1 MLDIGGWEFLLIA
14 ILGIMIIGPKEL
26 PGAIRTVSMFVRR
39 ARELARDFQSGLE
52 EVARDAELDKLTDDI
67 KGIAGSDSGVGNFRN
82 ELQDAVDPDGN
93 LKEAMDFQND
103 WTDDDLIDYDDPEFA
118 DENRIAPSE
127 QKAKTDTPAD
137 TGADTADTKSA
148 APQATTGTTDTTDT
162 TDTDVT
168 PETATAIRSASA
180 PVEGAVPLPQSD
192 KKPDG
197 AS

>member
-82 ELQDAVDPDGN
+82 ELLDAVDPDGN
-93 LKEAMDFQND
+93 LKETMDFQND

-118 DENRIAPSE
+118 DENRIAPPE
-127 QKAKTDTPAD
+127 QKEKTDTPAD
-137 TGADTADTKSA
+137 TDTADTKSA
-148 APQATTGTTDTTDT
+148 TPQATTDA
-162 TDTDVT
+162 DVT
-168 PETATAIRSASA
+168 PETATAIASASA
-180 PVEGAVPLPQSD
+180 PVEDADPLPQSD

>member
-52 EVARDAELDKLTDDI
+52 EVARDAELDTLTDDI
-67 KGIAGSDSGVGNFRN
+67 KGIAGSDSGVGNFRD

-118 DENRIAPSE
+118 DENRIALPE
-127 QKAKTDTPAD
+127 TKTETDA
-137 TGADTADTKSA
+137 TADTETATTDSA
-148 APQATTGTTDTTDT
+148 APQAATDTADAE
-162 TDTDVT
+162 VT
-168 PETATAIRSASA
+168 PETASAS
-180 PVEGAVPLPQSD
+180 VEEADPLPQSG

>member
-39 ARELARDFQSGLE
+39 ARGLARDFQSGLE
-52 EVARDAELDKLTDDI
+52 EVARDAELDTLTDDI
-67 KGIAGSDSGVGNFRN
+67 KGIAGSGDGVGNFRD

-93 LKEAMDFQND
+93 LKEAMDFQTD
-103 WTDDDLIDYDDPEFA
+103 WSDDDLIDYDDPEFA
-118 DENRIAPSE
+118 DDNRIASPD
-127 QKAKTDTPAD
+127 QKTNAD
-137 TGADTADTKSA
+137 
-148 APQATTGTTDTTDT
+148 APDAEDAQDDAGKVIAGP
-162 TDTDVT
+162 DVT
-168 PETATAIRSASA
+168 PPADVTADVPTAGDADPA
-180 PVEGAVPLPQSD
+180 PVSNPVSD

>member
-67 KGIAGSDSGVGNFRN
+67 KGIAGSNSGVGNFRN
-82 ELQDAVDPDGN
+82 ELQNAVDPDGN

-103 WTDDDLIDYDDPEFA
+103 WADDDLIDYDDPEFA

-137 TGADTADTKSA
+137 TDADTADIKSA
-148 APQATTGTTDTTDT
+148 TPQATTDTTDA
-162 TDTDVT
+162 DVT
-168 PETATAIRSASA
+168 LETVTAIGSA
-180 PVEGAVPLPQSD
+180 PAPLEGTDLLPQSD
-192 KKPDG
+192 QKPDG

>member
-14 ILGIMIIGPKEL
+14 ILGIIIIGPKEL
-26 PGAIRTVSMFVRR
+26 PSAIRTVSMFVRR

-67 KGIAGSDSGVGNFRN
+67 KEIAGSDSGNLRD

-93 LKEAMDFQND
+93 LKEAMDFQTD

-118 DENRIAPSE
+118 DDNRIAPPDQKNKSQSSGEPSE
-127 QKAKTDTPAD
+127 GETAAADSDAMPEVAKTET
-137 TGADTADTKSA
+137 
-148 APQATTGTTDTTDT
+148 
-162 TDTDVT
+162 
-168 PETATAIRSASA
+168 ETAEPA
-180 PVEGAVPLPQSD
+180 

-197 AS
+197 SL

>member
-14 ILGIMIIGPKEL
+14 ILGIIIIGPKEL

-52 EVARDAELDKLTDDI
+52 EVARDTELEKLTDDI
-67 KGIAGSDSGVGNFRN
+67 KGIAGSDAGNLRD

-93 LKEAMDFQND
+93 LKEAMDFQTD

-118 DENRIAPSE
+118 EENRIARPDENRKTGTSTDTPE
-127 QKAKTDTPAD
+127 EDKSVPRDDAPPEATGNKTDTTEPA
-137 TGADTADTKSA
+137 
-148 APQATTGTTDTTDT
+148 
-162 TDTDVT
+162 
-168 PETATAIRSASA
+168 
-180 PVEGAVPLPQSD
+180 

-197 AS
+197 TS